1 MTIAQKISESD
12 SLLCI
17 CIFASFSDG
26 EKCGGEREQL
36 AGLASELESGN
47 LASLS
52 RAILMGKTSLADAIS
67 GLEDRKDKMLAYEM
81 ARAVCEADG
90 TTTPDETKFLE
101 ELSHRLG
108 LSKDEAVVLDNE
120 VDELA
125 LAPVVDQSPPPP
137 VQENKGM
144 ILRYSILNG
153 ALELLP
159 QTLATVAIVPLQ
171 MKMVYRIGKSHG
183 AELDRRSIVEF
194 LATAGVGMGSQ
205 VVEGFARKLMNG
217 LGKKA
222 LGKTAGKAAGV
233 ATGSAFSF
241 ASTYGIGH
249 LADKY
254 YSGGRS
260 LGAND
265 RKTLLASFSE
275 EGKLLHAR
283 HLPEIEAR
291 SRSLDPASVL
301 SLVRGKQL
309 P

>member
-1 MTIAQKISESD
+1 
-12 SLLCI
+12 
-17 CIFASFSDG
+17 
-26 EKCGGEREQL
+26 
-36 AGLASELESGN
+36 
-47 LASLS
+47 
-52 RAILMGKTSLADAIS
+52 MGKTSLTDAIS
-67 GLEDRKDKMLAYEM
+67 GLETRKDKMLAYEM

-101 ELSHRLG
+101 DLSHRLG
-108 LSKDEAVVLDNE
+108 LSKDETVVLDNE

-125 LAPVVDQSPPPP
+125 LAPVVDQSPPPA

-205 VVEGFARKLMNG
+205 VVEGFARKLMKG

-260 LGAND
+260 LGATD
-265 RKTLLASFSE
+265 RKSLLASLSE
-275 EGKLLHAR
+275 EGKRLHAR

-291 SRSLDPASVL
+291 SRSLDAASVL